1 MLRKDHKNANFYSN
15 NEIFEGN
22 VVHKNKSVGYWTT
35 KNSTK
40 YPNPFFIKF
49 TKTLWKRFEGLVFIC
64 ESF

>member
-49 TKTLWKRFEGLVFIC
+49 TKTLWKRF
-64 ESF
+64 